1 MKFGHLIDHI
11 EQAMKL
17 SAEDQDIDDDSS
29 SRLHHH
35 RESTTTIQM
44 DQAGSSD
51 YWEHTSPN
59 HSPDKKKS

>member
-17 SAEDQDIDDDSS
+17 SAEDQDIADDSS
-29 SRLHHH
+29 SRLHH

>member
-17 SAEDQDIDDDSS
+17 SAEDEDINHGSS
-29 SRLHHH
+29 QLQH

-59 HSPDKKKS
+59 QSPDKKKG

>member
-17 SAEDQDIDDDSS
+17 SAVDQDIDDSS
-29 SRLHHH
+29 SRLHH

-44 DQAGSSD
+44 DKAGSND
-51 YWEHTSPN
+51 YWEHRSPN
-59 HSPDKKKS
+59 HSSSDNKKKG